1 MKPENVTRI
10 AQIAMAIE
18 PIPNKVGLTTR
29 YEDKVDTL
37 KLEYFIISAINSGNR
52 IYELMCREKFT
63 PSYDLLT
70 QCIIENHLNRG
81 GLRVNSAQ
89 IIALWPILITLR
101 DYECNSI
108 EDLTTNMVKHFKD
121 SCMLDVSN
129 LQLSQHFSLSLWE
142 GHKKH
147 WKLINIKNKTL
158 WEHLHTIDD
167 YFETEIR
174 ECFPTIVK
182 LYKELNQDED
192 YSLEMEKLFLK
203 FKSDDIPDGWLA
215 DLMASSVFLAMY
227 FDDYE
232 IR

>member
-1 MKPENVTRI
+1 MHN
-10 AQIAMAIE
+10 
-18 PIPNKVGLTTR
+18 PISFNNL
-29 YEDKVDTL
+29 
-37 KLEYFIISAINSGNR
+37 NSWVPFN
-52 IYELMCREKFT
+52 L
-63 PSYDLLT
+63 
-70 QCIIENHLNRG
+70 
-81 GLRVNSAQ
+81 
-89 IIALWPILITLR
+89 
-101 DYECNSI
+101 
-108 EDLTTNMVKHFKD
+108 
-121 SCMLDVSN
+121 SN
-129 LQLSQHFSLSLWE
+129 
-142 GHKKH
+142 
-147 WKLINIKNKTL
+147 TD
-158 WEHLHTIDD
+158 TIDD